1 MPLIEVFSSASV
13 YISQFYHST
22 NFGTVNQ
29 LFTGQYLRLKVNNCK
44 DAYRTLLKF
53 NIDLLCSDTICSAR
67 LFLFVNRKDKP
78 DAELSPQTV
87 TIYENEN
94 DFNQATVTWDTAP
107 NTIISPYSFNVTDSN
122 VGSYIEID
130 IKDLVQG
137 WVNSCHANDG
147 ITLIGIEDK
156 IDTLQ
161 KDINKIVKIL
171 SLSPHRI

>member
-1 MPLIEVFSSASV
+1 MAAIDIFPTDSV

-87 TIYENEN
+87 TNI
-94 DFNQATVTWDTAP
+94 
-107 NTIISPYSFNVTDSN
+107 
-122 VGSYIEID
+122 
-130 IKDLVQG
+130 
-137 WVNSCHANDG
+137 
-147 ITLIGIEDK
+147 
-156 IDTLQ
+156 
-161 KDINKIVKIL
+161 
-171 SLSPHRI
+171 